1 VTSRIARAVTQS
13 LPVQDSRHRAPADP
27 PLVTRSS
34 LGTVTAFAGL
44 ALAAATVWTWMS
56 TTDAREGFRHVSAGA
71 PAAAEAQSGGASAV
85 EDAASR
91 LAACRAEV
99 AAGEAAV
106 AAANQSY
113 RDWSAHTQA
122 QVDLDAGRTTTRQAT
137 AIWADTGS
145 RGQADVAAF
154 DAALAAYRQASGACA
169 GLSGVPGPDGASA
182 QACAARGA
190 AIATAAAAGEK
201 VNADWAAHVRMEA
214 GEESLRG
221 DYPRVWRDM
230 VRAAPAHLR
239 PFKAAYDALSSA
251 ASCPVPR

>member
-1 VTSRIARAVTQS
+1 
-13 LPVQDSRHRAPADP
+13 
-27 PLVTRSS
+27 
-34 LGTVTAFAGL
+34 
-44 ALAAATVWTWMS
+44 MS

-71 PAAAEAQSGGASAV
+71 PAAAQAQSDAASAV

-122 QVDLDAGRTTTRQAT
+122 QVDLDAGRTTSRQAT
-137 AIWADTGS
+137 AIWTDTGS
-145 RGQADVAAF
+145 RGQADVARF
-154 DAALAAYRQASGACA
+154 DAALAAYRQVRGACA
-169 GLSGVPGPDGASA
+169 GLSAVPGPDAAPA
-182 QACAARGA
+182 QGCAARGA
-190 AIATAAAAGEK
+190 AIAAAVAAGEK

-214 GEESLRG
+214 GEESIG
-221 DYPRVWRDM
+221 GNYPQVWRDM
-230 VRAAPAHLR
+230 VSAAPDHLEPFRAAYA
-239 PFKAAYDALSSA
+239 ALSSA